1 MGILINTGFD
11 VGSSSPVDNRT
22 LKDTINERDVLVS
35 EGKVYENLKVYC
47 KDTKKEY
54 RWTGTEWETVGSGG
68 ADTATITEAVNT
80 YLAENPV
87 EAMTDEQIATSVN
100 KSISDGS
107 IEVMS
112 EVEDGSIVLDKLNYE
127 NVFGAIK
134 YEVYKSGAWCTF
146 TVNLN
151 GTTGL
156 TSNLE
161 FSFISDTILNTL
173 VNLVVVYANAGYTN
187 DVVSLS
193 YVDNGDGT
201 YTYTGTLATLKSNV
215 SKVQLQYR
223 GKTGT
228 LVLSGIF
235 SNISV
240 VIDGVNI
247 ETTVLIEDG
256 VTTNK
261 EENPLIATKSN
272 LNNSTL
278 ALNNKIDDGLLY
290 ARNKVYENQLKNLKL
305 AYSINSKSG
314 FSNTSCTDIE
324 GGGVKITGGGALYDN
339 REITTDTFCMEMFF
353 DIIDTTTSTRLGFFT
368 RSGAIF
374 MVNVTDNTL
383 EILEADINYGTDN
396 GNIIVSKTIPW
407 TLTNSEKYKLALVKD
422 ELTYTLI
429 LTNLATG
436 ESISIYTTLCYMF
449 GTGRVGIK
457 TYGTTAI
464 NVYKYDY
471 YLSNYK
477 YSNVLIMGDSIT
489 QGVGLTDINNR
500 WCGKL
505 LKEYYEGDGVIW
517 GKGFDTSSDTLTR
530 LTKMFKFGYKF
541 NKVIIM
547 IGTNNTGSD
556 ETYTTWESNIV
567 DIYNLIIEN
576 GAEPIICVP
585 PSKRANMSNV
595 LKMRDFI
602 LSKGWNTIRMD
613 IATSVDQLGQAIDET
628 ITTDGTHF
636 NDKGNLRMYERA
648 VKDLNNG
655 ILLEDNND
663 HTHDYSE
670 ITNTPTIPKTTSDL
684 TNNSGYITKTV
695 DNLTNYYLK
704 TETYTQDEINELI
717 GNINKL
723 DSKIVD
729 VLPTESISTSTVYLI
744 KVADTTN
751 YTQHM
756 YIDGSWAELGTTQI
770 DLTDYYNKT
779 QADSKFATIETVET
793 HTSDTDI
800 HVNSSEKSLISKIP
814 SNGKL
819 CATSVEDVSLT
830 SITCTVPEEI
840 TIPDGYALTEYI
852 VKNGI
857 ASIHF
862 TWYITS
868 ATKVT
873 TWTEV
878 ATNLPIPA
886 IEQRTFIF
894 PETNITNGNV
904 GININTA
911 GKLKILLP
919 SDITVGDWW
928 KGTIT
933 YPVA

>member
-1 MGILINTGFD
+1 MENIISRSEAYLNYA
-11 VGSSSPVDNRT
+11 
-22 LKDTINERDVLVS
+22 LKNQDDYPEPISRMDHYLLSVAQEVRA
-35 EGKVYENLKVYC
+35 
-47 KDTKKEY
+47 
-54 RWTGTEWETVGSGG
+54 GG
-68 ADTATITEAVNT
+68 ASEEVIKEAVNN
-80 YLAENPV
+80 YLSANPIQQ
-87 EAMTDEQIATSVN
+87 MTDEQIATSVN
-100 KSISDGS
+100 KSISDGT

-112 EVEDGSIVLDKLNYE
+112 EVEDGSIVLNKLNYE

-134 YEVYKSGAWCTF
+134 YKVYKSGAWCTF

-151 GTTGL
+151 GTNGL

-161 FSFISDTILNTL
+161 FSFISDTILSSL
-173 VNLVVVYANAGYTN
+173 VQLVVVYDNAGYTP

-193 YVDNGDGT
+193 HVDNGDGT
-201 YTYTGTLATLKSNV
+201 YTYTRTLATLKSNV

-223 GKTGT
+223 GTTGSQI
-228 LVLSGIF
+228 LSGTF

-240 VIDGVNI
+240 VIEGINI
-247 ETTVLIEDG
+247 ESSVLIEDG

-261 EENPLIATKSN
+261 EDNPLIATKSN
-272 LNNSTL
+272 LNNSTSM
-278 ALNNKIDDGLLY
+278 LNNKIDDGLLY

-314 FSNTSCTDIE
+314 FSNSNCTDIK
-324 GGGVKITGGGALYDN
+324 GGGVKITGGGSLYDN

-353 DIIDTTTSTRLGFFT
+353 DIVDTTTSTRLGFFT

-374 MVNVTDNTL
+374 MVNVSDNTL
-383 EILEADINYGTDN
+383 EILNADINYGKDN
-396 GNIIVSKTIPW
+396 GDIIVSKTIPW
-407 TLTNSEKYKLALVKD
+407 TLASSEKYKLALVKD

-436 ESISIYTTLCYMF
+436 ESTSIYTTLCYMF

-530 LTKMFKFGYKF
+530 LTKIFNFGYRF

-556 ETYTTWESNIV
+556 KTYATWESNIV
-567 DIYNLIIEN
+567 DIYNLIVEN
-576 GAEPIICVP
+576 GSEPIICVP
-585 PSKRANMSNV
+585 PSKRTNMSNV

-613 IATSVDQLGQAIDET
+613 IATSVDQLGQAIDES

-670 ITNTPTIPKTTSDL
+670 ITNTPTIPTKTSDL
-684 TNNSGYITKTV
+684 TNDSGYITKTV

-704 TETYTQDEINELI
+704 TELYTQDEINELI
-717 GNINKL
+717 GNINHL

-729 VLPTESISTSTVYLI
+729 TLPTENISTSTVYLI
-744 KVADTTN
+744 KVGDTTN

-756 YIDGSWAELGTTQI
+756 YIDGAWANLGETQI

-779 QADSKFATIETVET
+779 QADNKFATIETVAT
-793 HTSDTDI
+793 HTTDEYI
-800 HVNSSEKSLISKIP
+800 HVNVSEKALISKIP
-814 SNGKL
+814 SDGNI
-819 CATSVEDVSLT
+819 CSTSVSDVSETNIAYTLPS
-830 SITCTVPEEI
+830 SIVPYGNGTNF
-840 TIPDGYALTEYI
+840 TIKCV
-852 VKNGI
+852 VKNGFANVVFAWMISSTEAIKSWTTI
-857 ASIHF
+857 ASTLPKPILQQRDF
-862 TWYITS
+862 ILPENND
-868 ATKVT
+868 TKK
-873 TWTEV
+873 
-878 ATNLPIPA
+878 IQYS
-886 IEQRTFIF
+886 IK
-894 PETNITNGNV
+894 TNGV
-904 GININTA
+904 LEIYIPEAITTA
-911 GKLKILLP
+911 G
-919 SDITVGDWW
+919 WF
-928 KGTIT
+928 KGSIT
-933 YPVA
+933 YPVAEN

>member
-1 MGILINTGFD
+1 MEPISRAEEYLNYA
-11 VGSSSPVDNRT
+11 
-22 LKDTINERDVLVS
+22 LKNQ
-35 EGKVYENLKVYC
+35 
-47 KDTKKEY
+47 
-54 RWTGTEWETVGSGG
+54 ETYPEPISRMDYYLLSVAQEVRSGG
-68 ADTATITEAVNT
+68 ADPATITEAVNS

-100 KSISDGS
+100 KSISDGT

-173 VNLVVVYANAGYTN
+173 VKLVVVYENAGYTN
-187 DVVSLS
+187 DVVGLS

-223 GKTGT
+223 GTTGG
-228 LVLSGIF
+228 LVISGIF

-247 ETTVLIEDG
+247 ESTVLIEDG

-324 GGGVKITGGGALYDN
+324 GGGVKITGAGQLYDN
-339 REITTDTFCMEMFF
+339 REITTDTFSMEMIF
-353 DIIDTTTSTRLGFFT
+353 DIVDTTTSTRFGFFT

-383 EILEADINYGTDN
+383 EILEADINYGTDDRDV
-396 GNIIVSKTIPW
+396 IVSSTIPW
-407 TLTNSEKYKLALVKD
+407 TLTSSEKYKLALVKD

-429 LTNLATG
+429 LTNLTTG

-457 TYGTTAI
+457 TYGATAI

-489 QGVGLTDINNR
+489 QGVGLTDISNR

-505 LKEYYEGDGVIW
+505 LKEYYEGDGVVW
-517 GKGFDTSSDTLTR
+517 GKGFDTSSNTLTR
-530 LTKMFKFGYKF
+530 LTNIFNFGYKF

-556 ETYTTWESNIV
+556 KNYTTWETDIV

-585 PSKRANMSNV
+585 PSKRTNMSNV

-602 LSKGWNTIRMD
+602 LSKGWKTIRMD
-613 IATSVDQLGQAIDET
+613 IATSLNGLGEAIDEN

-636 NDKGNLRMYERA
+636 NDEGNLRMYERA

-655 ILLEDNND
+655 ILVEDNND

-670 ITNTPTIPKTTSDL
+670 ITNTPTIPTKTSDL
-684 TNNSGYITKTV
+684 TNDSGYITKTV
-695 DNLTNYYLK
+695 ENLTNYYLK
-704 TETYTQDEINELI
+704 TELYTQEEVNEIV
-717 GNINKL
+717 GNINHL

-729 VLPTESISTSTVYLI
+729 TLPTENISTSTVYLI
-744 KVADTTN
+744 KVGDTTN

-756 YIDGSWAELGTTQI
+756 YIDGAWADLGTTQI
-770 DLTDYYNKT
+770 DLTDYYNKS
-779 QADSKFATIETVET
+779 QVDNKFATKEVVET

-800 HVNSSEKSLISKIP
+800 HVTTSEKTLISKIP
-814 SNGKL
+814 SDSNI
-819 CATSVEDVSLT
+819 CSTNVSDVSATNITPTLPD
-830 SITCTVPEEI
+830 SIVPYNSNSNYFEI
-840 TIPDGYALTEYI
+840 KYI
-852 VKNGI
+852 VKNGVANVVFGWMI
-857 ASIHF
+857 KSTEAI
-862 TWYITS
+862 
-868 ATKVT
+868 T
-873 TWTEV
+873 TWTTISTELPKPLIQQRSYVMSEKYTDV
-878 ATNLPIPA
+878 AKIA
-886 IEQRTFIF
+886 ISVK
-894 PETNITNGNV
+894 TNGALEV
-904 GININTA
+904 YIPEAIT
-911 GKLKILLP
+911 K
-919 SDITVGDWW
+919 SDWF

-933 YPVA
+933 YPVAEN

>member
-1 MGILINTGFD
+1 MSVIFDETNKTAKLEYGAEEINTKLGQIND
-11 VGSSSPVDNRT
+11 LEAKKHTHSNQTVIDKLSEVDGQLKYDGNAISGGTSLTEEQITNIGKVSTIETNVSNLETTVGNKVDKVEGKT
-22 LKDTINERDVLVS
+22 LTSNDFTNDYKTKLDGLQNYTLPTATTDILGGVKVDGTSMTVDSDGTIHSTANISDETFNTKINE
-35 EGKVYENLKVYC
+35 
-47 KDTKKEY
+47 
-54 RWTGTEWETVGSGG
+54 
-68 ADTATITEAVNT
+68 
-80 YLAENPV
+80 YLTTNPPS
-87 EAMTDEQIATSVN
+87 AMTDEQVANSVN
-100 KSISDGS
+100 KGIADGS
-107 IEVMS
+107 INVMS

-161 FSFISDTILNTL
+161 FSFVSDTILNSL
-173 VNLVVVYANAGYTN
+173 VQLEVVYDKAGFTN

-193 YVDNGDGT
+193 HVDNGDGT

-223 GKTGT
+223 GTTGSQI
-228 LVLSGIF
+228 LSGIF

-247 ETTVLIEDG
+247 ESTVLIEDG

-261 EENPLIATKSN
+261 EDNPLIATKSN
-272 LNNSTL
+272 LNNSTSM
-278 ALNNKIDDGLLY
+278 LNNKIDDGLLY

-324 GGGVKITGGGALYDN
+324 GGGVKIDGGGQLYDN
-339 REITTDTFCMEMFF
+339 REITTDTFSMEMVF
-353 DIIDTTTSTRLGFFT
+353 DVIDTTTSTRLGFFT
-368 RSGAIF
+368 RSEAIF
-374 MVNVTDNTL
+374 MINVTDNTL

-396 GNIIVSKTIPW
+396 GKVIVSKPIPW

-422 ELTYTLI
+422 KLTYTLI
-429 LTNLATG
+429 LTNLATD

-530 LTKMFKFGYKF
+530 LTKIFNFGYRF

-567 DIYNLIIEN
+567 DIYNLIVEN

-613 IATSVDQLGQAIDET
+613 IATSVDQLGQAIDES

-655 ILLEDNND
+655 ILLEDEKENADNIKFD
-663 HTHDYSE
+663 NTESGLTATDVYSA
-670 ITNTPTIPKTTSDL
+670 
-684 TNNSGYITKTV
+684 
-695 DNLTNYYLK
+695 
-704 TETYTQDEINELI
+704 INELKTMI
-717 GNINKL
+717 
-723 DSKIVD
+723 DSLK
-729 VLPTESISTSTVYLI
+729 TS
-744 KVADTTN
+744 
-751 YTQHM
+751 
-756 YIDGSWAELGTTQI
+756 
-770 DLTDYYNKT
+770 
-779 QADSKFATIETVET
+779 
-793 HTSDTDI
+793 
-800 HVNSSEKSLISKIP
+800 
-814 SNGKL
+814 
-819 CATSVEDVSLT
+819 
-830 SITCTVPEEI
+830 
-840 TIPDGYALTEYI
+840 
-852 VKNGI
+852 
-857 ASIHF
+857 
-862 TWYITS
+862 
-868 ATKVT
+868 
-873 TWTEV
+873 
-878 ATNLPIPA
+878 
-886 IEQRTFIF
+886 
-894 PETNITNGNV
+894 
-904 GININTA
+904 
-911 GKLKILLP
+911 
-919 SDITVGDWW
+919 
-928 KGTIT
+928 
-933 YPVA
+933 